1 MERRTFLVKAGVL
14 FSMPLIITEIGCSDN
29 NNESSIITE
38 TSGNNSDS
46 FTVISSSV
54 DYHTHTVSIFYND
67 VDNPPSS
74 NQTLKSS
81 SSSGHTHNIT
91 LSENHFQ
98 RLAAGET
105 INRTSTVYSAA
116 YSGSGHSHTFS
127 IRVP

>member
-1 MERRTFLVKAGVL
+1 
-14 FSMPLIITEIGCSDN
+14 MPLIIAEIGCSDN
-29 NNESSIITE
+29 NNEPAIITE
-38 TSGNNSDS
+38 TGDNKSDL

-54 DYHTHTVSIFYND
+54 DNHTHTVSIFYHD
-67 VDNPPSS
+67 IDNPPSS

-91 LSENHFQ
+91 LAENDFQ
-98 RLAAGET
+98 RLAVGET
-105 INRTSTVYSAA
+105 IIKTSTVYSAA